1 MKEELQIKEEIIN
14 RWIKKGQSLIYEEY
28 YDKWCQTVRESSSF
42 IFHGQDIM
50 ISLNIMYALNNKRDL
65 NEVISI
71 FKMLTSGSRLLETLV
86 RNTVFTFSKRG
97 IEFYEATSRSITKET
112 AKLLEEKRKE
122 NELLE
127 RKSKKQIIKHF
138 KF

>member
-14 RWIKKGQSLIYEEY
+14 RWINKGQSLIYEEY
-28 YDKWCQTVRESSSF
+28 YDKWKETVRESSSF

-50 ISLNIMYALNNKRDL
+50 ISLNIMYALNNGKDL
-65 NEVISI
+65 DEVIST
-71 FKMLTSGSRLLETLV
+71 FKTLTSGSRLLETLV

-97 IEFYEATSRSITKET
+97 VDFYERTSRSITKET
-112 AKLLEEKRKE
+112 AKILEEKRKE

-127 RKSKKQIIKHF
+127 GKQKKPIIKCF
-138 KF
+138 KM